1 MVMQQTSVIH
11 HHFKVRFDGFLGT
24 DKAVVGKRDAV
35 RSCSSKR
42 NCFGGHVD
50 GRGILFGNVCL
61 NPEWGEAMGSIGTVY
76 DSTGLR
82 VVDSCVFLTG
92 FRDIIVFSGVG
103 QHAHLQ
109 SISLLR

>member
-76 DSTGLR
+76 DSRRLW
-82 VVDSCVFLTG
+82 VVNSCVFLRW
-92 FRDIIVFSGVG
+92 FQDVIVFSGVG